1 MSKYKSAC
9 ASLHPGQLDR
19 LTSKLSDKKI
29 KKEKVMSETNEK
41 IKLKANNERSKILD
55 IVDHTPERLYGENFK
70 TYQKRRRMSQ
80 ATIKLYLQG
89 ERIQ

>member
-1 MSKYKSAC
+1 
-9 ASLHPGQLDR
+9 
-19 LTSKLSDKKI
+19 
-29 KKEKVMSETNEK
+29 MSETNEK